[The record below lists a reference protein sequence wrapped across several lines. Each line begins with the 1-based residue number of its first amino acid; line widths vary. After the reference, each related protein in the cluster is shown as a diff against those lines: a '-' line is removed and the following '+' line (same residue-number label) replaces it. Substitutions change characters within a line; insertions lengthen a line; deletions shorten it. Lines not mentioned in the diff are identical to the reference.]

1 MLQWKSKIVDEAVAM
16 KEMIR
21 NQDLR
26 TALLLGMKQ
35 DKDKLYER
43 HWAKAS
49 NETESRSHLQH
60 ATRPGQKLIKNAP
73 NEADMNAH
81 GTVHAGTI

>member
-16 KEMIR
+16 KKMIR

-35 DKDKLYER
+35 DKDKLYTR
-43 HWAKAS
+43 HWANAS
-49 NETESRSHLQH
+49 NETESRSHLQPW
-60 ATRPGQKLIKNAP
+60 TKTDKERT
-73 NEADMNAH
+73 ERS
-81 GTVHAGTI
+81 